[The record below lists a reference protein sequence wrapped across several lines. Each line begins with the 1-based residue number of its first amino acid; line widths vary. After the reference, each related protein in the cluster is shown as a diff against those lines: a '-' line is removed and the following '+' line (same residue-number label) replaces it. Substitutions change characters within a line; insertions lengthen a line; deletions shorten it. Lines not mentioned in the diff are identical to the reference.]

1 MMVGARYQD
10 SGACEFV
17 VWAPLATT
25 VDLEIVAPQHR
36 TIPMNVQE
44 RGYWHTAIDGLS
56 PDTQYRFLL
65 NKEKSRPDPA
75 SRFQPEGVHGPSQ
88 VINHQSFQWE
98 DESWKGMELPQ
109 MIMYEIHIGAFT
121 PEGTFDAIIPRLNEL
136 RELGITAI
144 ELMPVA
150 QFPGERNWGYDGV
163 YPFSVQASY
172 GGPASLKRLVNACHQ
187 KGLAVI
193 LDVVYNHVGTEGN
206 YLNHFGPYFTDR
218 YKTPWGKAVNFDGAE
233 SDEVRRYFIQN
244 ALYWFEHFHIDAL
257 RLDAVHAIYDTSAR
271 PFLQELAEEVEAYR
285 RATGKKHY
293 LIAES
298 DLNDTRLIRP
308 RELGGFGLDAQWCDD
323 LHHSLHTLLTGERT
337 GYYVDFGTMDH
348 LIKSLRKG
356 YAYSG
361 QYSFYRKRRHG
372 NSALDRPASQFV
384 VNSQTHDQVGNRMRG
399 DRSSTLV
406 SFEALK
412 LAASVVILSPYLPL
426 LFMGEEYGEQAPFLY
441 FVSHSDWDLIEAVRR
456 GRKKEFESFRWQGE
470 PPDPQSP
477 ESFLASKLRWED
489 REKDTHKI
497 LREFYRHLLQLRKEH
512 PVFAHAGKDHLDAV
526 ALEGNMVLA
535 MRRWRDDHQ
544 IAALFSFDTHDRSLP
559 NPLPA
564 GKWRKILDSSDV
576 RWSGPGTLT
585 STELTPDINVKL
597 RKQSVLLLEKER

>member
-25 VDLEIVAPQHR
+25 VDLEIVAPQQR

-193 LDVVYNHVGTEGN
+193 LDVVYNHVGPEGN

>member
-1 MMVGARYQD
+1 M
-10 SGACEFV
+10 
-17 VWAPLATT
+17 
-25 VDLEIVAPQHR
+25 
-36 TIPMNVQE
+36 
-44 RGYWHTAIDGLS
+44 
-56 PDTQYRFLL
+56 
-65 NKEKSRPDPA
+65 
-75 SRFQPEGVHGPSQ
+75 
-88 VINHQSFQWE
+88 
-98 DESWKGMELPQ
+98 
-109 MIMYEIHIGAFT
+109 
-121 PEGTFDAIIPRLNEL
+121 
-136 RELGITAI
+136 
-144 ELMPVA
+144 
-150 QFPGERNWGYDGV
+150 

-193 LDVVYNHVGTEGN
+193 LDVVYNHVGPEGN

-441 FVSHSDWDLIEAVRR
+441 FVSHSDRDLIEAVRR

-526 ALEGNMVLA
+526 ALEGDMVLA

>member
-193 LDVVYNHVGTEGN
+193 LDVVYNHVGPEGN

>member
-98 DESWKGMELPQ
+98 DESWKGIELPQ

-193 LDVVYNHVGTEGN
+193 LDVVYNHVGPEGN

-218 YKTPWGKAVNFDGAE
+218 YKTPWGKAVNFDGAG

>member
-193 LDVVYNHVGTEGN
+193 LDVVYNHVGPEGN

-564 GKWRKILDSSDV
+564 GRWRKILDSSDV